1 MSKKLTP
8 NVRFKGFSDD
18 WEQRKLGQ
26 VASRVTRKNK
36 NLESTL
42 PLTISAQNGLV
53 DQREFFDKVVAS
65 KNVSGYFLVK
75 KGEFAY
81 NKSYSK
87 GYPVGAIKRL
97 DKYSMGV
104 LSTLYIVFTP
114 EKVNS
119 QFLATYYEST
129 SWYRE
134 VIKVS
139 AEGARNHGLLN
150 ISPNDFFS
158 TKLEIPVNSKEQE
171 NIGEV
176 ISFID
181 EIIASN
187 QKQLDQLKTLKK
199 LFLQKIFDQEWRFK
213 GFTDPWE
220 QRNLKNSLSLLKDG
234 THGSHKDGN
243 YSMLLSTKN
252 LVGGKVV
259 FDKMIDRKIG
269 KEDYQSIFKGYTL
282 QSEDI
287 LLSVVGSIG
296 RVSVYQPV
304 DVPIAF
310 QRSVA
315 ILRSKGQLIQGFL
328 RYSLETYKI
337 QHQMKMKTTI
347 SAQPDLFLGDLGQIT
362 ITFPNIKT
370 QVKITKILNNITETI
385 ASNQKQLDQLKQ
397 LKKWFLQNLF
407 V

>member
-18 WEQRKLGQ
+18 
-26 VASRVTRKNK
+26 
-36 NLESTL
+36 
-42 PLTISAQNGLV
+42 
-53 DQREFFDKVVAS
+53 
-65 KNVSGYFLVK
+65 
-75 KGEFAY
+75 
-81 NKSYSK
+81 
-87 GYPVGAIKRL
+87 
-97 DKYSMGV
+97 
-104 LSTLYIVFTP
+104 
-114 EKVNS
+114 
-119 QFLATYYEST
+119 
-129 SWYRE
+129 
-134 VIKVS
+134 
-139 AEGARNHGLLN
+139 
-150 ISPNDFFS
+150 
-158 TKLEIPVNSKEQE
+158 
-171 NIGEV
+171 
-176 ISFID
+176 
-181 EIIASN
+181 
-187 QKQLDQLKTLKK
+187 
-199 LFLQKIFDQEWRFK
+199 
-213 GFTDPWE
+213 WE

-385 ASNQKQLDQLKQ
+385 ASNQKQLDQLKTLKKLFLQKIFDQEWRFKGFTDPWEQRKLVSMAKITTGKAFKSEDFSDEGRYLVITNKDILKVNTNCISGDRIDIDDSKIIDKYSLANPSVLITMDGVNIGKTGRYQNKFAVLAQRVGRLESDELNFVYQITQNDRFINTMKTLSVGNAIKHISLKQISEYVLSVPLEDSEKRRIGNLLTGLDQTITSNQKQLDQLKQ

>member
-18 WEQRKLGQ
+18 WKQHKLGDIVDSFSGGTPNVNNKEYYDGTIPFIRSAEINRKTTELYLSQKGVDNSSAKLVKKGDVLYALYGATSGEVGISSITGAINQAILCMRPTQNYNAGFIVQKLCSLKGKVTSKYLQGGQGNLSGSIVKNLKFKFPKISEQDKINNLFLIIDSTIASNQKQLDQLKTLKKLFLKKIFDQEWRFKGFTDPWKQRKLGQ

-187 QKQLDQLKTLKK
+187 Q
-199 LFLQKIFDQEWRFK
+199 RK
-213 GFTDPWE
+213 G
-220 QRNLKNSLSLLKDG
+220 KS
-234 THGSHKDGN
+234 GN
-243 YSMLLSTKN
+243 
-252 LVGGKVV
+252 
-259 FDKMIDRKIG
+259 
-269 KEDYQSIFKGYTL
+269 KG
-282 QSEDI
+282 
-287 LLSVVGSIG
+287 
-296 RVSVYQPV
+296 
-304 DVPIAF
+304 
-310 QRSVA
+310 
-315 ILRSKGQLIQGFL
+315 
-328 RYSLETYKI
+328 
-337 QHQMKMKTTI
+337 
-347 SAQPDLFLGDLGQIT
+347 
-362 ITFPNIKT
+362 
-370 QVKITKILNNITETI
+370 
-385 ASNQKQLDQLKQ
+385 
-397 LKKWFLQNLF
+397 
-407 V
+407 